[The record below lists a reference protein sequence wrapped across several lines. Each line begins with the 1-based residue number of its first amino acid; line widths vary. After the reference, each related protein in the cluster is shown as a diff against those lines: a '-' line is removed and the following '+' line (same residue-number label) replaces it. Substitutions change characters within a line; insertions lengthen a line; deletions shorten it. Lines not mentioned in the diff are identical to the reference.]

1 MIRLDSVT
9 LREIRLELAEPF
21 RTSAGT
27 VAERRILLLELTD
40 GDGGATWSECVAE
53 ALPTY
58 SADTVDTS
66 WLALTEW
73 IIPAVLGVSFP
84 APTAI
89 HAALEQ
95 RIRGHRMGRAAVEM
109 GMWAL
114 DAQRENIPLA
124 TLLTSASAHARKMG
138 ATPRP
143 LVDTGVVLGMQH
155 TPLEM
160 AQRASAARAS
170 GYRRIKV
177 KIAPGR
183 DVAWVDAVR
192 GAVGAGVSIAADAN
206 CSYSLDDD
214 EQVRAL
220 ETLDGLGLDMIEQP
234 LANDDLVH
242 HSELQRRMT
251 TPICLDES
259 VTGEASVDA
268 LLALNSA
275 RIVNLKPGRV
285 GGFAAALAIHDRCAR
300 AGVAV
305 FCGGMLECGIGRAY
319 NVALAA
325 LPNFTVPGD
334 LSPSSRYWTR
344 DVIESPWT
352 MDEDGRVRVPLERAG
367 IGVDVDVARVDDL
380 TVRAVSYRAP

>member
-21 RTSAGT
+21 RTSAGA

-73 IIPAVLGVSFP
+73 IIPAILGVSFP

-95 RIRGHRMGRAAVEM
+95 RIRGHRMGCAAVEM

-114 DAQRENIPLA
+114 DAERQKTSLA
-124 TLLTSASAHARKMG
+124 ALLTSASAHARESG

-143 LVDTGVVLGMQH
+143 LVDTGVVLGMQP
-155 TPLEM
+155 TPQELAE
-160 AQRASAARAS
+160 RASAARAA

-183 DVAWVDAVR
+183 DVSYVEAVR
-192 GAVGAGVSIAADAN
+192 HAVGAGVSLAADAN

-220 ETLDGLGLDMIEQP
+220 ETLDRLGLDMIEQP
-234 LANDDLVH
+234 LAHDDVVRH
-242 HSELQRRMT
+242 AELQRRMT

-268 LLALNSA
+268 LLALKSA

-285 GGFAAALAIHDRCAR
+285 GGFQSALAIHDRCAE

-319 NVALAA
+319 NVALAS

-344 DVIESPWT
+344 DVIQSPWT
-352 MDEDGRVRVPLERAG
+352 MDADGRVRVPLERAG
-367 IGVDVDVARVDDL
+367 IGVDVNVARVDDL
-380 TVRAVSYRAP
+380 TVRTVSYRAP